1 MDNVGSKVLY
11 LLFYISFHHS
21 VAYFLLLFPVC
32 IAFVLFY
39 YVLLS
44 LSLYCMVLYFVNYI
58 ATLVLIATE
67 IKFNIIIINVP
78 LTEIVTGLSFILL
91 LSCSPD

>member
-1 MDNVGSKVLY
+1 
-11 LLFYISFHHS
+11 
-21 VAYFLLLFPVC
+21 
-32 IAFVLFY
+32 
-39 YVLLS
+39 
-44 LSLYCMVLYFVNYI
+44 MVLYFVNYI